1 MFQRSLFA
9 LLATPFNYIGL
20 FFTVIIVLA
29 IAFYVYAMVQRVVA
43 LPDRARRARL
53 TGSLNGSGR
62 SGVAEED
69 IAQAS
74 MSLDEEK
81 LVERPVHTEE
91 AHETSKDGSKP

>member
-20 FFTVIIVLA
+20 LFTVIIVLA

-43 LPDRARRARL
+43 VPDRARRTRL
-53 TGSLNGSGR
+53 TEAMNGSGR